1 MSKKRKGEISRR
13 QLKEIE
19 KTKEANRRAL
29 FDAWAKGKV

>member
-13 QLKEIE
+13 E
-19 KTKEANRRAL
+19 KKVEKIKEANRRAL